1 MEVDTKVANVS
12 KTGEEL
18 CGDNVEVVSNEE
30 STIIVLSDGLGSGVK
45 ANILANLTTKIAS
58 KLLENGISIDEA
70 VETITKTLPVCK
82 ERQLAYSTLSVLQI
96 FNNGSCYLVEID
108 NPPSFLINKQGQI
121 SKIETEERKIADKKI
136 REANFRLEEGDMV
149 MLVSDG
155 VVHAGIGGLLNFGLG
170 WSGIN
175 DYLNKYINKYGVTTD
190 IVKRIV
196 DLCEAYYCMKPGDD
210 TTAVVAKFRK
220 EREVTLFTGPPKNK
234 NQDQQVVDKFL
245 NQGDKKIVCGG
256 TTAQIVARELDKE
269 VDVKLKYY
277 DQEVPPTSEI
287 EGIDLVT
294 EGLLTL
300 NKTLERLEGI
310 DNIEELP
317 KSHDGATQ
325 LAKLLLKSD
334 NVNLLVGQAV
344 NSAHQSLKLPEEMSI
359 RNQII
364 KKLISKLNSKGKEI
378 NLEWF

>member
-1 MEVDTKVANVS
+1 MQVDTKVANVS
-12 KTGEEL
+12 KKGEEL
-18 CGDNVEVVSNEE
+18 CGDNVEVVSNEQ

-96 FNNGSCYLVEID
+96 FNDGSCYLVEID
-108 NPPSFLINKQGQI
+108 NPPSFFINNSGQV
-121 SKIETEERKIADKKI
+121 SQLEMSERQVGDKEV
-136 REANFRLEEGDMV
+136 REANFKLEEGDMV

-155 VVHAGIGGLLNFGLG
+155 VVHAGIEGLLNFGLG

-175 DYLNKYINKYGVTTD
+175 DYLKQYLDKYGTTPELAQ
-190 IVKRIV
+190 KIV
-196 DLCEAYYCMKPGDD
+196 DLSEAYYCMEPGDD
-210 TTAVVAKFRK
+210 TTAVIAQFRE
-220 EREVTLFTGPPKNK
+220 ERAVTLFTGPPKDEAKDN
-234 NQDQQVVDKFL
+234 QVVQKL
-245 NQGDKKIVCGG
+245 IEQGDKKVVCGG

-269 VDVKLKYY
+269 LEVKLEYY
-277 DQEVPPTSEI
+277 DQDVPPTSEI

-300 NKTLERLEGI
+300 NKTLERLEEAES
-310 DNIEELP
+310 EEDLP
-317 KSHDGATQ
+317 DKKDGATK
-325 LAKLLLKSD
+325 LAELLLTSD
-334 NVNLLVGQAV
+334 DVNLLVGQAV

-364 KKLISKLNSKGKEI
+364 KKLVAKLNDKGKEI
-378 NLEWF
+378 NLKWF

>member
-1 MEVDTKVANVS
+1 MQVDTKVANVS
-12 KTGEEL
+12 KKGEEL
-18 CGDNVEVVSNEE
+18 CGDNVEVVSNDQ

-96 FNNGSCYLVEID
+96 FNDGSCYLVEID
-108 NPPSFLINKQGQI
+108 NPPSFFINNSGQV
-121 SKIETEERKIADKKI
+121 SQLEMSERQVGDKEV
-136 REANFRLEEGDMV
+136 REANFKLEEGDMV

-155 VVHAGIGGLLNFGLG
+155 VVHAGIEGLLNFGLG

-175 DYLNKYINKYGVTTD
+175 DYLKQYLDKYGTTPELAQ
-190 IVKRIV
+190 KIV
-196 DLCEAYYCMKPGDD
+196 DLCEAYYCMEPGDD
-210 TTAVVAKFRK
+210 TTAVIAQFRE
-220 EREVTLFTGPPKNK
+220 ERAVTLFTGPPKDEAKDN
-234 NQDQQVVDKFL
+234 QVVQKL
-245 NQGDKKIVCGG
+245 IEQGDKKVVCGG

-269 VDVKLKYY
+269 LEVKLEYY
-277 DQEVPPTSEI
+277 DHDVPPTSEI

-300 NKTLERLEGI
+300 NKTLERLEEAES
-310 DNIEELP
+310 EEDLP
-317 KSHDGATQ
+317 DKKDGATK
-325 LAKLLLKSD
+325 LAELLLTSD
-334 NVNLLVGQAV
+334 DVNLLVGQAV

-364 KKLISKLNSKGKEI
+364 KKLVAKLNDKGKEI
-378 NLEWF
+378 NLKWF